1 MLKIDTNNLTS
12 PWLKVQALTKV
23 IQFKSDTKGPIKT
36 PLFGSA
42 SSKAKT
48 EEHNTDRLKI
58 FIASWNMYGRLVSEL
73 DSFLNSN
80 KKNKQERMDQQSSSN
95 KIFVEHDGESPF
107 LDSSSTHPYHLIVIG
122 TQECERDIAEALFFP
137 SKEVWERRLSDY
149 LGECY
154 QLLECETLAAL
165 HLAVFVWKPV
175 ASYVRAVAISLNFGS
190 RSLLFINCHLRAH
203 QTKLTERNANVHRIL
218 HELQI
223 KGGISSHKHASK
235 KNLRLSMDKLSRVS
249 SSIMVKNN
257 NKKKDTRDTK
267 KNKDDPNSTKT
278 TPTPTS
284 TPRKSNTKEIIKP
297 SKNVIERFDHVFF
310 FGDTNYRINAE
321 RKTVLEAI
329 QKKDFVT
336 LLKHD
341 QLSIERQNG
350 TSPLSAFKEHTIQF
364 IPTYKFDTLE
374 IPSSSSSSS
383 SSSFGTDS
391 PTSSL
396 SIMIQQNQQQQQQQ
410 QTPTLLSPETPS
422 TATTTSSSSSSILIT
437 PTDTFQLHSPMS
449 VCYDTSPKQRVPSF
463 TDRILWSDKKL
474 DDTNNNNSRPS
485 LIRSA
490 TTFSN
495 SPSTTTTTARPKLKN
510 IKWISAMKW
519 KNNNN
524 NHDKNEEVINKETVC
539 YHYDAVMDQRLIG
552 ASDHLP
558 VVGVFGVWFNEW
570 DLQKRAKSIK
580 SIKKNSLWKKWKSW
594 S

>member
-1 MLKIDTNNLTS
+1 
-12 PWLKVQALTKV
+12 
-23 IQFKSDTKGPIKT
+23 
-36 PLFGSA
+36 
-42 SSKAKT
+42 
-48 EEHNTDRLKI
+48 
-58 FIASWNMYGRLVSEL
+58 
-73 DSFLNSN
+73 
-80 KKNKQERMDQQSSSN
+80 
-95 KIFVEHDGESPF
+95 
-107 LDSSSTHPYHLIVIG
+107 
-122 TQECERDIAEALFFP
+122 
-137 SKEVWERRLSDY
+137 
-149 LGECY
+149 
-154 QLLECETLAAL
+154 
-165 HLAVFVWKPV
+165 
-175 ASYVRAVAISLNFGS
+175 
-190 RSLLFINCHLRAH
+190 
-203 QTKLTERNANVHRIL
+203 
-218 HELQI
+218 
-223 KGGISSHKHASK
+223 
-235 KNLRLSMDKLSRVS
+235 MDKLSRVS
-249 SSIMVKNN
+249 SSIMVKKNN
-257 NKKKDTRDTK
+257 NKKKNTRDTK
-267 KNKDDPNSTKT
+267 KNKEDPNSKKTTKT
-278 TPTPTS
+278 AIPTPTPTPTS
-284 TPRKSNTKEIIKP
+284 RNSHTKEIIKP

-329 QKKDFVT
+329 QKKDFTT

-350 TSPLSAFKEHTIQF
+350 TTPLSAFKEHIIQF

-383 SSSFGTDS
+383 SDTDS
-391 PTSSL
+391 PTSSS
-396 SIMIQQNQQQQQQQ
+396 SIMIQQKQQQ
-410 QTPTLLSPETPS
+410 QTPPLLSPETPS

-437 PTDTFQLHSPMS
+437 PTDTFQLHGPMS

-495 SPSTTTTTARPKLKN
+495 SPSITTTATARPKLKN

-519 KNNNN
+519 KNNKNNNNN
-524 NHDKNEEVINKETVC
+524 NHGKDEEVINKETVC

-558 VVGVFGVWFNEW
+558 VVGVFGIWFNEW

-580 SIKKNSLWKKWKSW
+580 SIKKISLWKKWKSW